1 MRAGAEDS
9 EEDGGE
15 DEEEESADLAAAFGL
30 FGCVHGEE
38 EEEARL

>member
-1 MRAGAEDS
+1 MRAGAEDG

-15 DEEEESADLAAAFGL
+15 GEKEESADLATAFGL

-38 EEEARL
+38 EEARL